1 MILFLKKKRVEL
13 SPIEIARFYDGIETI
28 HPTKEISIRRY
39 NPIMQN
45 EVITADI
52 NNLKP
57 GFYEQALDF
66 IKFCKGE
73 FNKGPSIIDAYNNL
87 KSIEQLFKL
96 QKN

>member
-1 MILFLKKKRVEL
+1 MCFNFSNNFSIDIISEKKRVKL

-73 FNKGPSIIDAYNNL
+73 FRWTLWITKGRL
-87 KSIEQLFKL
+87 
-96 QKN
+96 